1 MMKKR
6 VVSIMMTAAVLTGLL
21 AGCGGGSGNGTQAAD
36 ADSGDRTEASA
47 AQDGSK
53 GQEIVVWTQ
62 MMDNEAALLQEYAN
76 KWASETGIQCP

>member
-6 VVSIMMTAAVLTGLL
+6 VVSIMMTAAMLTGLL
-21 AGCGGGSGNGTQAAD
+21 AGCGNSGSGNGTQAAD

-62 MMDNEAALLQEYAN
+62 MMDNEAALLQE
-76 KWASETGIQCP
+76 